1 MSCLTKYVNI
11 DHDSDMDPK
20 QNSNQP
26 LDPKLQEVYD
36 RVMGTNPSA
45 GAPTPPSATDTTA
58 VPPTMPTQPPMPATP
73 AEPAMP
79 TTPMAEPPMPAMPT
93 QTGDE
98 SSSLPPVP
106 PIPSVPPVPAEPP
119 MNTPAQQPL
128 PPMPDVTVPPTP
140 PVSPTPSTD
149 DTSTTPATPL
159 PSENTDSSNT
169 PADTMRA
176 TMPNV
181 IQHAETI
188 KIGMGG
194 SPVSSGTTAKKKGI
208 SPFVLIFGAFAFL
221 LVYAVFWV
229 KFFGYSLPFLT
240 K

>member
-1 MSCLTKYVNI
+1 
-11 DHDSDMDPK
+11 MDPK
-20 QNSNQP
+20 QNSGQP

-45 GAPTPPSATDTTA
+45 AASTPPSATDTTA
-58 VPPTMPTQPPMPATP
+58 VPSVMPTQPPMPATP
-73 AEPAMP
+73 AEPS
-79 TTPMAEPPMPAMPT
+79 TPAVPAAEPSMPAMPT
-93 QTGDE
+93 APTQTSDE
-98 SSSLPPVP
+98 SSSLPPMP

-119 MNTPAQQPL
+119 VSTPAQSPL
-128 PPMPDVTVPPTP
+128 PPMPDATVPPVP
-140 PVSPTPSTD
+140 PTPSTD
-149 DTSTTPATPL
+149 DASTTPASPL
-159 PSENTDSSNT
+159 PAENTDSSNT
-169 PADTMRA
+169 PADTMHA
-176 TMPNV
+176 TMPNI

-194 SPVSSGTTAKKKGI
+194 SPVSSGTKAKKKGI

-229 KFFGYSLPFLT
+229 KFFGYSLPFLS